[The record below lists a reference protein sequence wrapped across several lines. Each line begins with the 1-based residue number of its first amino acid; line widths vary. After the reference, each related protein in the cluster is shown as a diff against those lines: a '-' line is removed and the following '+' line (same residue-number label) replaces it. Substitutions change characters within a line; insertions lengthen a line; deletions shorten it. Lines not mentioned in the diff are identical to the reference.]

1 MANEFYVYEWF
12 RKDNGDIFHV
22 GMGKGN
28 RKDNT
33 TNRNDYFK
41 RIINKYECEVR
52 IYKSN
57 LSQQEAWDLEK
68 ERICELKSIGQAY
81 TNFHVGGSGG
91 DTFTH
96 KPDELKE
103 RQIQQWRK
111 SVMRNGGC
119 SGERNSF
126 YGRKHSEETKRIIG
140 EKARERC
147 KSGLNPMLGKK
158 HTEESKRK
166 MSENKKGK
174 RVGYDNPISKR
185 VKVIIPK
192 DDFEKEFGSINLAM
206 QYVADNYGFSKGFV
220 AKNCFKG
227 DYKPNSRTMTRNK
240 NTIKLEG
247 FKFIKFND

>member
-1 MANEFYVYEWF
+1 
-12 RKDNGDIFHV
+12 
-22 GMGKGN
+22 
-28 RKDNT
+28 
-33 TNRNDYFK
+33 
-41 RIINKYECEVR
+41 
-52 IYKSN
+52 
-57 LSQQEAWDLEK
+57 
-68 ERICELKSIGQAY
+68 
-81 TNFHVGGSGG
+81 
-91 DTFTH
+91 
-96 KPDELKE
+96 
-103 RQIQQWRK
+103 
-111 SVMRNGGC
+111 MRNGGC

-206 QYVADNYGFSKGFV
+206 QYVADNYGVSKGFV